1 MATILCVD
9 DDAAVCAALEGTLRR
24 AGHTPIVA
32 TGVPEALD
40 HVAKG
45 GVELIISD
53 YQMPGFTG
61 IEFLALL
68 ETEGFDIPLIMLT
81 GYASIDHAVAAVKAG
96 ATDYIQKPFERELLE
111 LAVAQALAHASLRRE
126 NEALRRQVTDLRHER
141 ADGEREV
148 ARFSLEQLPPRAPES
163 RSGDSLDPAAVAVQA
178 SPPPA
183 GRGTAAGGGG
193 TTESPDVPPGAVVL
207 TTLDVGEAE
216 QVLISRA
223 LAVTG
228 GNRTHAAKL
237 LGISVRTLR
246 NKLNLRSAAVS
257 PRDKASATPSD

>member
-9 DDAAVCAALEGTLRR
+9 DDASVGAALEGTLRR

-32 TGVPEALD
+32 TGVPEALQV
-40 HVAKG
+40 VARG
-45 GVELIISD
+45 GVDLIISD

-68 ETEGFDIPLIMLT
+68 ETEGFEIPLIMLT

-111 LAVAQALAHASLRRE
+111 LAVAQALAHESLRRE
-126 NEALRRQVTDLRHER
+126 NEALRREVTDLRQER
-141 ADGEREV
+141 HTGEHAAIAMVLEMPSETDG
-148 ARFSLEQLPPRAPES
+148 AGGAAAPPD
-163 RSGDSLDPAAVAVQA
+163 GTLA
-178 SPPPA
+178 SPD
-183 GRGTAAGGGG
+183 G
-193 TTESPDVPPGAVVL
+193 TTAPAVPPTAVVL
-207 TTLDVGEAE
+207 TSLDVGEAE
-216 QVLISRA
+216 QALITRA

-228 GNRTHAAKL
+228 GNRTHAARL

-257 PRDKASATPSD
+257 TRDKAPETPSD

>member
-9 DDAAVCAALEGTLRR
+9 DDASVCAALEGTLRR

-32 TGVPEALD
+32 TGVPEALH

-45 GVELIISD
+45 GIDLIISD
-53 YQMPGFTG
+53 YQMPGLTG

-68 ETEGFDIPLIMLT
+68 ETEKFDVPLIMLT

-126 NEALRRQVTDLRHER
+126 NEALRREVTDLRQER
-141 ADGEREV
+141 QITGEHDV
-148 ARFSLEQLPPRAPES
+148 VSGTLE
-163 RSGDSLDPAAVAVQA
+163 
-178 SPPPA
+178 A
-183 GRGTAAGGGG
+183 GAGIGTAGAAPALTAASVEGDLRAAA
-193 TTESPDVPPGAVVL
+193 ESPVGASASAAEAPLPPGAVVL
-207 TTLDVGEAE
+207 TSLDVGEAE
-216 QVLISRA
+216 QVLITRA

-228 GNRTHAAKL
+228 GNRTHAARL

-246 NKLNLRSAAVS
+246 NKLNLRSATVGG
-257 PRDKASATPSD
+257 RDKEPDAASD

>member
-9 DDAAVCAALEGTLRR
+9 DDASVCAALEGTLRR

-32 TGVPEALD
+32 TGVPEALH

-45 GVELIISD
+45 GIDLIISD
-53 YQMPGFTG
+53 YQMPGLTG

-68 ETEGFDIPLIMLT
+68 ETEGVDVPLIMLT

-126 NEALRRQVTDLRHER
+126 NEALRREVTDLRHVR
-141 ADGEREV
+141 QVTGEHEV
-148 ARFSLEQLPPRAPES
+148 IPDSAGTSPGIPTAGAASSLT
-163 RSGDSLDPAAVAVQA
+163 
-178 SPPPA
+178 PPPHHDPGA
-183 GRGTAAGGGG
+183 ATEPGIGAATAAAGAAL
-193 TTESPDVPPGAVVL
+193 PPGAVVL
-207 TTLDVGEAE
+207 TSLDVGEAE
-216 QVLISRA
+216 QVLITRA

-228 GNRTHAAKL
+228 GNRTHAARL

-246 NKLNLRSAAVS
+246 NKLNLRSATVGG
-257 PRDKASATPSD
+257 RDTEPLPSSD

>member
-9 DDAAVCAALEGTLRR
+9 DDASVCAALEGTLRR
-24 AGHTPIVA
+24 AGHTPIVT
-32 TGVPEALD
+32 TGVPDALNQ
-40 HVAKG
+40 VAKG
-45 GVELIISD
+45 GIDLIISD

-126 NEALRRQVTDLRHER
+126 NEALRRQVTDLRQR
-141 ADGEREV
+141 TGEHPV
-148 ARFSLEQLPPRAPES
+148 IAMSIQLPSDAHP
-163 RSGDSLDPAAVAVQA
+163 DPGQGEAGLVHADATQ
-178 SPPPA
+178 PPGA
-183 GRGTAAGGGG
+183 GGTAGTVAGGSG
-193 TTESPDVPPGAVVL
+193 TTTAPDVPPGAVVL

-216 QVLISRA
+216 QALITRA
-223 LAVTG
+223 LSVTG

-257 PRDKASATPSD
+257 THDNTSETPSD

>member
-9 DDAAVCAALEGTLRR
+9 DDAAVCAALDGTLRR
-24 AGHTPIVA
+24 AGHAPIIA
-32 TGVPEALD
+32 TGVPEALH

-45 GVELIISD
+45 GVDLIISD
-53 YQMPGFTG
+53 YQMPGLTG
-61 IEFLALL
+61 IEFLTLL

-126 NEALRRQVTDLRHER
+126 NEALRREVTDLRQQTGEHASPSSVEER
-141 ADGEREV
+141 AGGFGSDG
-148 ARFSLEQLPPRAPES
+148 AAPAPGTFPGWGH
-163 RSGDSLDPAAVAVQA
+163 GDPDADGAAAAPGAAISDGAIPA
-178 SPPPA
+178 
-183 GRGTAAGGGG
+183 
-193 TTESPDVPPGAVVL
+193 GAVVL

-216 QVLISRA
+216 QVLITQA
-223 LAVTG
+223 LAVTN

-246 NKLNLRSAAVS
+246 NKLNLRSATVS
-257 PRDKASATPSD
+257 ARDKAPEAPSD

>member
-9 DDAAVCAALEGTLRR
+9 DDASVCAALEGTLRR

-45 GVELIISD
+45 GVDLIISD
-53 YQMPGFTG
+53 YQMPGLTG

-126 NEALRRQVTDLRHER
+126 NEALRREVTDLRLQTGEHAAISMSIEMLPDGSASGGR
-141 ADGEREV
+141 AAG
-148 ARFSLEQLPPRAPES
+148 SGRAGAADV
-163 RSGDSLDPAAVAVQA
+163 SGTPGD
-178 SPPPA
+178 
-183 GRGTAAGGGG
+183 GTASDASG
-193 TTESPDVPPGAVVL
+193 TTSAPDVPPGAVVL

-216 QVLISRA
+216 QALITRA

-246 NKLNLRSAAVS
+246 NKLNLRSATVS
-257 PRDKASATPSD
+257 ARDKASGTPSD

>member
-9 DDAAVCAALEGTLRR
+9 DDASVCAALEGTLRR
-24 AGHTPIVA
+24 AGHTPIVT
-32 TGVPEALD
+32 TGVPDALD
-40 HVAKG
+40 QVAKG
-45 GVELIISD
+45 GIDLIISD

-68 ETEGFDIPLIMLT
+68 ETEGLDIPLIMLT

-126 NEALRRQVTDLRHER
+126 NEALRRQVTDLR
-141 ADGEREV
+141 
-148 ARFSLEQLPPRAPES
+148 L
-163 RSGDSLDPAAVAVQA
+163 RSGEHAAITMSQETPPDGPGAPRPADDGLER
-178 SPPPA
+178 P
-183 GRGTAAGGGG
+183 GTARPHGAGGAGGTVAGSGG
-193 TTESPDVPPGAVVL
+193 TTTETDVPPGAVVL
-207 TTLDVGEAE
+207 TSLDVGEAE
-216 QVLISRA
+216 QALITRA

-246 NKLNLRSAAVS
+246 NKLNLRSAPVS
-257 PRDKASATPSD
+257 NRDKTSETPSD